1 MFRWVLYCAK
11 DRQNNNEPLHPGWD
25 GGFVGAS
32 DQTRLHFA
40 LQNYSSH
47 QFLNW
52 WQQHATGMLR
62 YRSSSQSTVNKT
74 ISIPVGMEIVLEL
87 VT

>member
-25 GGFVGAS
+25 GGGVGAS
-32 DQTRLHFA
+32 DLTRLHFRHSRKLLFGSVEPSLAA
-40 LQNYSSH
+40 LIRAA
-47 QFLNW
+47 FDL
-52 WQQHATGMLR
+52 
-62 YRSSSQSTVNKT
+62 SSQSTVNKT